1 MKRALR
7 DESGASL
14 VMVLVLV
21 TVIALGVTA
30 VLSLAD
36 TSVRTTVELRDQAAA
51 VYDAD
56 GAMQTAVNNIR
67 NSDYHNGTG
76 QNCFGGSNILT
87 LNNFSS
93 SGSAAVS
100 CSPDPTRV
108 LIQCPSLSQCNRPGN
123 AILTLGKVSGEDG
136 LHIDQP
142 NSGSSF
148 NVHGIV
154 FSNSNINVTSG
165 SVNTNTRVYA
175 RGPCSGTIVSNPAP
189 SCNYGSTA
197 NPLGDDPNYAPVIS
211 APPAYRKV
219 PGCTGP
225 VITFEPGYYDDAVG
239 LSDLMA
245 GGGSCKN
252 GVWWFKPGAYYFD
265 FHNSGTNADQA
276 LPSGPN
282 AWTVD
287 SGKLVAGTPVN
298 SAGAVLASPPNNPT
312 IPGSCQNPIKDPTA
326 TGVQFVFGGDSQFA
340 VKSGQAEICGTYS
353 ANKPPIA
360 VYGLKSGTE
369 QTTVANGLTAPQV
382 ASSTFTPTT
391 AATVA
396 TLENTYAPN
405 SFATFANNT
414 NNAQTGQI
422 TLSNYPASIPMGSNL
437 VSAKLRIGHRFT
449 PGQGGNASED
459 LSTVVTPKN
468 GTPFTVTVP
477 TGSATGQT
485 DVLDI
490 TSSLRGF
497 VHDNGFTGLDLTF
510 KSVLKKGT
518 TDLDGVQLDL
528 SYIVPAF
535 RANTGCVTATPYTGT
550 GNASRCALI
559 TTVNNSGNQ
568 FYVQGTT
575 YAPRAAV
582 DLTLNNVAEQV
593 FRFGVIARSLWV
605 KLTGSFSFA
614 GPVIEVPDDSP
625 GFVFSVYL
633 NVFLC
638 PGANTCA
645 ATGTPAL
652 RSKVAYVDA
661 DPVTPSPGHRQVV
674 VLSWSTPS

>member
-51 VYDAD
+51 IYDAD
-56 GAMQTAVNNIR
+56 GAMQTAVNSIR

-76 QNCFGGSNILT
+76 QNCFGGSNTLT

-93 SGSAAVS
+93 SDSAAVT

-142 NSGSSF
+142 SSGSSF

-165 SVNTNTRVYA
+165 PLKTNTRVYA
-175 RGPCSGTIVSNPAP
+175 RGACSGTIVSNPAP

-197 NPLGDDPNYAPVIS
+197 NPLGDDPNYSPSIS
-211 APPAYRKV
+211 SPPAYRPV
-219 PGCTGP
+219 PGCTGT

-239 LSDLMA
+239 LTTLMS
-245 GGGSCKN
+245 GGGSCKDR
-252 GVWWFKPGAYYFD
+252 VWWFKPGAYYFD
-265 FHNSGTNADQA
+265 FHNSGTNSNPAV
-276 LPSGPN
+276 PSGSN
-282 AWTVD
+282 VWTVD

-298 SAGAVLASPPNNPT
+298 SAGTVLASPPANPT

-326 TGVQFVFGGDSQFA
+326 TGVQFIFGGDSQFA

-353 ANKPPIA
+353 ASKPPLA
-360 VYGLKSGTE
+360 VYGLKSGTD
-369 QTTVANGLTAPQV
+369 QTTVANGLTSPQV
-382 ASSTFTPTT
+382 TSTSFAPTT
-391 AATVA
+391 AVSN
-396 TLENTYAPN
+396 LEGTYAAG
-405 SFATFANNT
+405 SFATFANST
-414 NNAQTGQI
+414 NNSQTGQI
-422 TLSNYPASIPMGSNL
+422 TLNNYPAAIPAGSNL

-449 PGQGGNASED
+449 PGQGGSPSED

-477 TGSATGQT
+477 TGSAVGQVDT
-485 DVLDI
+485 LDI
-490 TSSLRGF
+490 TSSLRTF
-497 VHDNGFTGLDLTF
+497 VHDNGFTGLDLAF

-518 TDLDGVQLDL
+518 TDLDGIQLDL
-528 SYIVPAF
+528 SYIAPAF
-535 RANTGCVTATPYTGT
+535 RANTGCVTATPYTGN
-550 GNASRCALI
+550 GNAARCALI

-575 YAPRAAV
+575 YAPKAAV

-633 NVFLC
+633 NVFIC
-638 PGANTCA
+638 PGTATCA
-645 ATGTPAL
+645 PTGTPAL